1 MAKNEDFCGHQRGH
15 QLAKTEDFFMATDT
29 LRGQK
34 KRERPQKRRAPGRP
48 SYDGD
53 HAPLCPLPQGPDPE
67 KQGMTMS
74 CPEHRPGED
83 DIGIDP
89 ANGGRG

>member
-53 HAPLCPLPQGPDPE
+53 HTATLPPSP
-67 KQGMTMS
+67 
-74 CPEHRPGED
+74 RPG
-83 DIGIDP
+83 P
-89 ANGGRG
+89 